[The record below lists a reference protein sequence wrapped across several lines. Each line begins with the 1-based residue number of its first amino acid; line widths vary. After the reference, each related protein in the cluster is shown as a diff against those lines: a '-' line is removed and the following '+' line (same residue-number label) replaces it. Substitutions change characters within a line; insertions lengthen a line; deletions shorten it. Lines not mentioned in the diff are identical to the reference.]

1 MENATKALLIAAA
14 VLIAILIISFALII
28 YNMAAETVGNV
39 NLSEAEMTQFN
50 SKFTAY
56 EGKSVSGAQVN
67 ALLTTVLTHNQ
78 QENKNQTERYI
89 GVTVKDG
96 ETTVSSIAKPE
107 KGAAADTLT
116 KSITKVPTGKNY
128 QVQCILA
135 KGLVTSIEVTTIS
148 K

>member
-14 VLIAILIISFALII
+14 VLIAILIISFSLII

-78 QENKNQTERYI
+78 QETKNGSNRTVEVEVD
-89 GVTVKDG
+89 GAKKVVKDS
-96 ETTVSSIAKPE
+96 TSIE
-107 KGAAADTLT
+107 E
-116 KSITKVPTGKNY
+116 KVPTGNNY
-128 QVQCILA
+128 TVICTLD
-135 KGLVTSIEVTTIS
+135 KGLVKSVKVTVNTTS

>member
-14 VLIAILIISFALII
+14 VLIAILIISFSLII

-78 QENKNQTERYI
+78 QEAKNGTNRT
-89 GVTVKDG
+89 VTV
-96 ETTVSSIAKPE
+96 TVNTPAITVGASS
-107 KGAAADTLT
+107 D
-116 KSITKVPTGKNY
+116 SISEKVPTGNNY
-128 QVQCILA
+128 MVKCTLS
-135 KGLVTSIEVTTIS
+135 KGLVTSINVTVQTTT